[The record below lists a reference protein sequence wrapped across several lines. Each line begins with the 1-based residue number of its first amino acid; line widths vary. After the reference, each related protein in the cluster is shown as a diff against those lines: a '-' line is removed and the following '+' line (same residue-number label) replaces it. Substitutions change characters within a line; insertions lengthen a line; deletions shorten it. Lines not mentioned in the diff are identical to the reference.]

1 MTALTLKMIQWIPRM
16 SKMKRLLTQNQ
27 SKHGKKKR
35 KRKSHSSTPEMMG
48 FLREYG
54 EKHEKV
60 EEETLNLM
68 KTMKQEKK

>member
-1 MTALTLKMIQWIPRM
+1 
-16 SKMKRLLTQNQ
+16 
-27 SKHGKKKR
+27 
-35 KRKSHSSTPEMMG
+35 MMG